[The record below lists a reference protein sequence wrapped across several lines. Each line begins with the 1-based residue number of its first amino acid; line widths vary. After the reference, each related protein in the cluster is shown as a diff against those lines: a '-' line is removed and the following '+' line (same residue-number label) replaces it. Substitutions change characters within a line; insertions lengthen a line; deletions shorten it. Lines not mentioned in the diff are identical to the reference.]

1 MEDTKSKKHIE
12 ELWSMK
18 TNNIGTVP
26 SRLMI
31 ISIKTLKFMVI
42 LFVLIALAQAI
53 KVTKFST

>member
-1 MEDTKSKKHIE
+1 
-12 ELWSMK
+12 MK

-31 ISIKTLKFMVI
+31 ISIKTLKFMVF
-42 LFVLIALAQAI
+42 LFVLIALAQDI